1 MELGMSEYQLGVKVH
16 RCGAVV
22 QDGEKFC
29 ASCGWPLMNIPDDIK
44 AMSDMLDTV
53 IASVKG
59 ADTSVLGLAHA
70 AYVMGWDDALR
81 AVRDMDLLSKPIAT
95 KTDARATLEGLRARE
110 EARAAEDIEEFY
122 GPDGAPLPD
131 GVVPA
136 ALEDKKDD

>member
-1 MELGMSEYQLGVKVH
+1 MDESEEYELGAQVH
-16 RCGAVV
+16 RCGAIVR
-22 QDGEKFC
+22 QGERYC
-29 ASCGWPLMNIPDDIK
+29 GNCGWPLLNVPDEIRE
-44 AMSDMLDTV
+44 MSDALAAVLQSMGETN
-53 IASVKG
+53 A
-59 ADTSVLGLAHA
+59 SVLGLAYA
-70 AYVMGWDDALR
+70 AYVRGWDDALR